1 MIRLLGIDPGTRLT
15 GYGVID
21 YDPSNPLR
29 PDLVD
34 AGVIR
39 LDAKQPLHERLL
51 ELDRELADIIAELKP
66 RAAAVE
72 AVYAHY
78 EHPKTAIIMAHAR
91 GVMLLACA
99 RAGLAAHELAAN
111 RVKQSLTGHGHAD
124 KSQMQRAVQA
134 QWNLAEPPEPPD
146 VADALAIALCLG
158 RSGAVDH
165 LAGDLT

>member
-21 YDPSNPLR
+21 YDPRDPLR
-29 PDLVD
+29 PGLVD
-34 AGVIR
+34 AGVLR
-39 LDAKQPLHERLL
+39 LDAKQPLAQRLV
-51 ELDRELADIIAELKP
+51 ELDRELAEIIAETRP
-66 RAAAVE
+66 AAVGIE
-72 AVYAHY
+72 EVYAHY
-78 EHPKTAIIMAHAR
+78 AHPKTAIIMAHAR

-99 RAGLAAHELAAN
+99 RRGLVAHELAAN

-124 KSQMQRAVQA
+124 KSQMQRAIQA

-146 VADALAIALCLG
+146 VADALAVVLCLA

-165 LAGDLT
+165 LDGP